1 MEKEALIDIILNDIK
16 EVETLVRTFKGKS
29 SISPAFIKLTKTK
42 LVNLTE
48 ELHLLEGLQDSTPTV
63 STPKSEISESSLTST
78 PSTPDTIMDG
88 EKIAASSDQFI
99 REEAIEIPV
108 SKPEPAPEPVPSS
121 PKIEKKIEEPVKKE
135 SAQPSIEKVVA
146 PVISEAPTTPP
157 SPVAEPKKT
166 ALPKAQ
172 KKGKEPGILGEQ
184 IGKEKT
190 SVYERVSTQKDLAES
205 IKQIGKPVSDI
216 RKAFGLNDRFYFQ
229 RELFNGNPELF
240 NQTLDQ
246 INQMDSYDS
255 ATHFLT
261 SNFQWSDDN
270 EVADSFLKSVKR
282 RFI

>member
-29 SISPAFIKLTKTK
+29 SISPAFLNLTKKK
-42 LVNLTE
+42 LANLSE
-48 ELHLLEGLQDSTPTV
+48 ELELLGGFHDSTPA
-63 STPKSEISESSLTST
+63 PSEPQPEVSESTLTSS
-78 PSTPDTIMDG
+78 PSSSDTVMDG

-99 REEAIEIPV
+99 REEATEIPL
-108 SKPEPAPEPVPSS
+108 SKPQPSQEPALAST
-121 PKIEKKIEEPVKKE
+121 KIEEKIEEPVRKE
-135 SAQPSIEKVVA
+135 TSQPTTKKVVDH
-146 PVISEAPTTPP
+146 VISESAPIPP
-157 SPVAEPKKT
+157 SPVAEPRKTEVSKT
-166 ALPKAQ
+166 AKR
-172 KKGKEPGILGEQ
+172 GKESGILGEQ

-190 SVYERVSTQKDLAES
+190 SVYERVSTQKDQTES

-255 ATHFLT
+255 ATHFLI
-261 SNFQWSDDN
+261 SNFQWTEDN

>member
-16 EVETLVRTFKGKS
+16 EVETLVRTFKGKN

-42 LVNLTE
+42 LANLTE
-48 ELHLLEGLQDSTPTV
+48 ELHLLEGLQASAPATSAPQPEV
-63 STPKSEISESSLTST
+63 SESTLTST
-78 PSTPDTIMDG
+78 ASSPDGVTDG
-88 EKIAASSDQFI
+88 EKIAASSNQLFH
-99 REEAIEIPV
+99 EEAIEVPL
-108 SKPEPAPEPVPSS
+108 SKPESLQAPSS
-121 PKIEKKIEEPVKKE
+121 SSARSEEKIEEPEKKE
-135 SAQPSIEKVVA
+135 SVHPKVEKTVE
-146 PVISEAPTTPP
+146 PVISDSTPTPA
-157 SPVAEPKKT
+157 SPIAKPKKT
-166 ALPKAQ
+166 ETPKAV

-190 SVYERVSTQKDLAES
+190 SVYERVSTQKDQIES

-216 RKAFGLNDRFYFQ
+216 RKAFGLNDRFYYQ

-246 INQMDSYDS
+246 INQMDSYAS
-255 ATHFLT
+255 ATHFLL
-261 SNFQWSDDN
+261 SNFQWAEDN

>member
-16 EVETLVRTFKGKS
+16 EVETLVRTFKGRS
-29 SISPAFIKLTKTK
+29 SISPAFLNLTKNK
-42 LVNLTE
+42 LINLTE
-48 ELHLLEGLQDSTPTV
+48 ELELLGGFHDSIPA
-63 STPKSEISESSLTST
+63 PSEPQLEVSESTLTST
-78 PSTPDTIMDG
+78 QSSPDTGMDG

-99 REEAIEIPV
+99 REEAIEIPL
-108 SKPEPAPEPVPSS
+108 SKPEPEPVLSS
-121 PKIEKKIEEPVKKE
+121 TKMEEKIEEPVKKE
-135 SAQPSIEKVVA
+135 SSQASIEKVVV
-146 PVISEAPTTPP
+146 PVISEATPTPP

-166 ALPKAQ
+166 ELPKAA
-172 KKGKEPGILGEQ
+172 KKGKESGILGEQ

-190 SVYERVSTQKDLAES
+190 SVYERVSTQKDQTES

-255 ATHFLT
+255 ATHFLL
-261 SNFQWSDDN
+261 SNFQWTDDN

>member
-29 SISPAFIKLTKTK
+29 SISPAFLKLTKTK
-42 LVNLTE
+42 LINLTE
-48 ELHLLEGLQDSTPTV
+48 ELELLGGFHDSIPE
-63 STPKSEISESSLTST
+63 PSEPQLEFSESSLTSP
-78 PSTPDTIMDG
+78 PSSSDTGMDG

-108 SKPEPAPEPVPSS
+108 SKPELSPEPVASS
-121 PKIEKKIEEPVKKE
+121 TKIEEKIEEPVKKE
-135 SAQPSIEKVVA
+135 SAQIGIEKVVV
-146 PVISEAPTTPP
+146 PVISEAPPTPP

-166 ALPKAQ
+166 ELPKAA

-190 SVYERVSTQKDLAES
+190 SVYERVSTQKDQTES

-229 RELFNGNPELF
+229 RELFNGNPDLF

-255 ATHFLT
+255 ATHFLR
-261 SNFQWSDDN
+261 SNFQWTDEN